1 MTAHT
6 TADHRMMRESRWIHD
21 EEAERVSD
29 RILTSHGVTD
39 SHLVSTSAG
48 DVVINTGFASHGA
61 RHRERYEQLLGRPL
75 DVRALVFTQAYYE
88 QIGGWEAFADPG
100 VEVLAHRHHGET
112 IHDQEVVHAIHG
124 RRAMR
129 VLARLIPP
137 AGGGVRLMADAP
149 PPVTTFVDD
158 AHRFTVGDRRFELL
172 SVRGGEA
179 MDCLAVWVPEERAV
193 FTGNLVGALHGA
205 LPNLYTLRG
214 ARLRS
219 AWRFL
224 EGMERVRDLD
234 AEIHVPGHGPVITGA
249 AHVRDELQKVIDAVR
264 YLHDRTV
271 EGMNAGVDLWTLVRE
286 VRLPADMQLQPGRC
300 PEHWI
305 VRSVWEDYLGWARME
320 STTELYGVA
329 PQSVWGEL
337 VELAGGPDALVERA
351 ERHLAGGAPLQA
363 IHFTDMV
370 LSVDPRHLAAL
381 AAHLRAHE
389 ALLEAAS
396 DSFDELGYLESEIT
410 RTQARIERA
419 GGSAS

>member
-1 MTAHT
+1 MTPYS
-6 TADHRMMRESRWIHD
+6 TAGHRMLRESRWIPD
-21 EEAERVSD
+21 EHAERVTD
-29 RILTSHGVTD
+29 RVLTSHGVTD
-39 SHLVSTSAG
+39 SHLVTTSDG

-61 RHRERYEQLLGRPL
+61 RHRQRYEELLGRPL

-88 QIGGWEAFADPG
+88 QIGGWEAFAGPG

-112 IHDQEVVHAIHG
+112 VHDQEVVHAIHG

-158 AHRFTVGDRRFELL
+158 SHRFTVGDRRFELL

-179 MDCLAVWVPEERAV
+179 MDCLAVWVPEEQTV

-249 AHVRDELQKVIDAVR
+249 ARVRQELQKVIDAVR
-264 YLHDRTV
+264 HLHDRTV
-271 EGMNAGVDLWTLVRE
+271 EGMNAGVDLWTLMRDVT
-286 VRLPADMQLQPGRC
+286 LPAELELQPGRC
-300 PEHWI
+300 PTHWI

-320 STTELYGVA
+320 STTELYAVP
-329 PQSVWGEL
+329 PQSVWAEL
-337 VELAGGPDALVERA
+337 VELAGGPGVLTERA
-351 ERHLAGGAPLQA
+351 ERHLDAGEPLQA

-370 LSVDPRHLAAL
+370 LSVDARHRDAL
-381 AAHLRAHE
+381 LVHLRAHE
-389 ALLEAAS
+389 ALLAAAS

-410 RTQARIERA
+410 RTQSRLDRL
-419 GGSAS
+419 